1 MIAVVHFGDDSGD
14 GKEDTAACPRSGEQQ
29 SSVIPGHG
37 EGGQGRGLSQCGRL
51 GTECGLGSQDE
62 VSVGG
67 SVPVGVLQEAQPR
80 PLHSNSFLSPLFL
93 SQ

>member
-1 MIAVVHFGDDSGD
+1 MSEEQGTAELSHSRVWGGRTGRRSIAVR
-14 GKEDTAACPRSGEQQ
+14 ET
-29 SSVIPGHG
+29 
-37 EGGQGRGLSQCGRL
+37 
-51 GTECGLGSQDE
+51 GTEHGLGSQDE